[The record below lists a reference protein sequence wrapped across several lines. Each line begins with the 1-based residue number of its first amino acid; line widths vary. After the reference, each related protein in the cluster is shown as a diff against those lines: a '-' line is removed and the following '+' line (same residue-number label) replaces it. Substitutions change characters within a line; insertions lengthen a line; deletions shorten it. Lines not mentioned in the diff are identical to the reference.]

1 MNEDISELIGKF
13 TDILKEKDI
22 DLNKIAG
29 DNSSPAKSIENTDF
43 SLDID
48 TILKIKNIMQKIN
61 QNTYSPRN
69 AVLNSLKPYLEAE
82 KKEKLDKYI
91 RIANLLAI
99 LEDQDLNFGLNTI
112 LGNKKGYDF
121 ILIIT
126 LFLLIL

>member
-1 MNEDISELIGKF
+1 MNDDISELIGKF

-29 DNSSPAKSIENTDF
+29 DDPSPAKTVENADF
-43 SLDID
+43 SIDIE
-48 TILKIKNIMQKIN
+48 TILKIKNIIQKIN
-61 QNTYSPRN
+61 QNSYSPRN
-69 AVLNSLKPYLEAE
+69 AILNSLKPYLEAE

-91 RIANLLAI
+91 RIANLLTL
-99 LEDQDLNFGLNTI
+99 LEDQDIDLGLNNI
-112 LGNKKGYDF
+112 FSNKKGYDF